1 MATEDDAQGV
11 ERPQPFAGKIGDFV
25 AKHRLSPRES
35 EVLVLLLRGVHPKAM
50 GNEIGCRYASVRT
63 HLSRMYRKLGCSG
76 ARELVLRF
84 FAHASGI
91 ITSKPARAAL

>member
-1 MATEDDAQGV
+1 METEDDGQGV
-11 ERPQPFAGKIGDFV
+11 DRPQPFDSQVGDFV
-25 AKHRLSPRES
+25 TEHRLSPRES

-50 GNEIGCRYASVRT
+50 GSEIGCRYASVRT

-84 FAHASGI
+84 FAHTSGI
-91 ITSKPARAAL
+91 ITSKSARAAL